1 MFAHA
6 SHVTQ
11 LAAQS
16 GAQLAST
23 AGGSVN
29 VLNEAKNDKSL
40 SNSSQDDIQNYI
52 WTILAI
58 TILEKKYQ
66 KDASEWKLIKQK
78 AVKWCKSMKDSII
91 DDKYSNIEDKIK
103 NLI

>member
-1 MFAHA
+1 MD
-6 SHVTQ
+6 
-11 LAAQS
+11 
-16 GAQLAST
+16 
-23 AGGSVN
+23 
-29 VLNEAKNDKSL
+29 EAKNYKSL
-40 SNSSQDDIQNYI
+40 SNNSQDDIQNYI
-52 WTILAI
+52 LTILAI

>member
-1 MFAHA
+1 MD
-6 SHVTQ
+6 
-11 LAAQS
+11 
-16 GAQLAST
+16 
-23 AGGSVN
+23 
-29 VLNEAKNDKSL
+29 EAKNDKIL

-52 WTILAI
+52 LTILAI

>member
-1 MFAHA
+1 MDD
-6 SHVTQ
+6 
-11 LAAQS
+11 
-16 GAQLAST
+16 
-23 AGGSVN
+23 
-29 VLNEAKNDKSL
+29 AKNYKIP
-40 SNSSQDDIQNYI
+40 SNSSQDDFQNYI
-52 WTILAI
+52 LTILAI
-58 TILEKKYQ
+58 SILEKKYQ

>member
-1 MFAHA
+1 
-6 SHVTQ
+6 
-11 LAAQS
+11 L
-16 GAQLAST
+16 
-23 AGGSVN
+23 
-29 VLNEAKNDKSL
+29 
-40 SNSSQDDIQNYI
+40 
-52 WTILAI
+52 TILAI